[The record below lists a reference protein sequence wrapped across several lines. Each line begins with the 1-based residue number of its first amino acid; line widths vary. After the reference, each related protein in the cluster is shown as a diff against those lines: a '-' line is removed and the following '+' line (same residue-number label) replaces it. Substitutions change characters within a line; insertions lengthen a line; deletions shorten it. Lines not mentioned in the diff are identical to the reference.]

1 MAVKVDACPVMGA
14 AMDLV
19 SAIEYEARV
28 QAECMRHPNFR
39 EAYEAF
45 RDKREPRFE

>member
-1 MAVKVDACPVMGA
+1 
-14 AMDLV
+14 MDLV

-28 QAECMRHPNFR
+28 QAECMRHPNFK

-45 RDKREPRFE
+45 RDRRDPRFE